1 MIPADLNFAEQPQIA
16 YIYPYALQG
25 GVLVAYNPGT
35 RALANTDWSEI
46 HYWRC
51 RATQDGNVYIGCD
64 TYPEVLHWS
73 TELGIRWMR
82 FTFDQNMNPV
92 ILFKPL
98 LGNSLIVRYFN
109 PAFQEFQLKT
119 LPTNTTSAAIL
130 LDDIENTEISNIF
143 IFYTLN
149 NKLYVYTQSD
159 LYTTPTEVYGNVQ
172 GQIILAVGMTDVR
185 RLQLVFGFSPLEG
198 GMPEVP
204 ERIPRGAS
212 NHVEFAKYVG
222 EKLPIR
228 ISMLDRCIDGESIDN
243 VVVTATV
250 SSGVD
255 ANPTAIISGTAT
267 VTNGDLV
274 DQLVVAG
281 LPGVIYTLWFTARST
296 LNNLYI
302 DFVTLAVMPSEVPVW
317 ADFRITDA
325 DDVRVTDSGDRRIV
339 DMA

>member
-1 MIPADLNFAEQPQIA
+1 MIPADLNLSEQPQIA

-25 GVLVAYNPGT
+25 GVLVSYNPGT
-35 RALANTDWSEI
+35 RALANTDWSDV

-51 RATQDGNVYIGCD
+51 RATPSGDVYIGCD

-73 TELGIRWMR
+73 TPTGIRWMR

-98 LGNSLIVRYFN
+98 IGNSLIVRYFN
-109 PAFQEFQLKT
+109 PQFHMFMLEV

-130 LDDIENTEISNIF
+130 LADIENTSISNIF

-149 NKLYVYTQSD
+149 NKLYVFTQAD
-159 LYTTPTEVYGNVQ
+159 LYETATEVYPDVE
-172 GQIILAVGMTDVR
+172 GQIILAIGMTEVR

-198 GMPEVP
+198 GLPEVP

-212 NHVEFAKYVG
+212 NHVEMF
-222 EKLPIR
+222 KLDTEILPVR

-250 SSGVD
+250 SSGTD
-255 ANPTAIISGTAT
+255 PNPEAIISGTAT

-274 DQLVVAG
+274 DQVVING

-296 LNNLYI
+296 LNSLYI
-302 DFVTLAVMPSEVPVW
+302 DFVTLAVMPGEEIVW
-317 ADFRITDA
+317 ADYRITDDEDIRITDA
-325 DDVRVTDSGDRRIV
+325 GDGRIV
-339 DMA
+339 EAV

>member
-35 RALANTDWSEI
+35 RALADTDWSEI

-130 LDDIENTEISNIF
+130 LDDIENTSISNIF

-159 LYTTPTEVYGNVQ
+159 LYTTATEVYGDVK
-172 GQIILAVGMTDVR
+172 GQIILAIGMTNVR
-185 RLQLVFGFSPLEG
+185 RLQIVFGFSPLEG
-198 GMPEVP
+198 GLPEVP
-204 ERIPRGAS
+204 ERIPRGAA
-212 NHVEFAKYVG
+212 NHIEMAKLDDEV
-222 EKLPIR
+222 LPIR
-228 ISMLDRCIDGESIDN
+228 INMLDRCIDGESINN
-243 VVVTATV
+243 VTVTATV
-250 SSGVD
+250 SSGED
-255 ANPTAIISGTAT
+255 ARPEDIISGTAT
-267 VTNGDLV
+267 VINGDRV
-274 DQLVVAG
+274 NQVVING
-281 LPGVIYTLWFTARST
+281 LPGVIYSLWFTARST
-296 LNNLYI
+296 LNNIYI
-302 DFVTLAVMPSEVPVW
+302 DTVTLAVLPSSPVVYT
-317 ADFRITDA
+317 DIRITDA
-325 DDVRVTDSGDRRIV
+325 GDVRDTDSGDRRIV
-339 DMA
+339 DKV